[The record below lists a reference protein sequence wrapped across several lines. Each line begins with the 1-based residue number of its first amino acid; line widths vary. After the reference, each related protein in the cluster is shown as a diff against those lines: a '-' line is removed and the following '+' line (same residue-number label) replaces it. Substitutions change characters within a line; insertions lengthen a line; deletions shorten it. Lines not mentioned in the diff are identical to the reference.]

1 MKCWKWRRWSV
12 GLILICLLG
21 VSAILWWYPDE
32 LMGQG
37 LPNPNVCWAIATDDQ
52 PQTLLTFNLVTGQVT
67 VVGSTGTGPNNTDG
81 IESLA
86 YERSNGNLYAVN
98 STTLSGQGTTDFN
111 PGRLG
116 TLSKTTGAWSA
127 VSNNTLGQ
135 ANQGPCADPVN
146 FDRVD
151 GLATDP
157 RTAGANLWAVRHVS
171 QNGGCGGNRDR
182 LFRINPTTGQHVN
195 NAFGGGN
202 DYVEIG
208 RDGDNVFNHIEDI
221 VMDIDGTLYAVTN
234 ASETGSSELIT
245 INTSNGVATELCNFG
260 SLTDIEGIT
269 IANDGTMYVSTGNSS
284 SNPNRIY
291 RVDNRNT
298 CQVTLLSNINF
309 GSHIDIEDIA
319 CPVFPTTAVMEEATA
334 TQYGDRVLLEWRT
347 GYEVDTLGFR
357 IYREDNGVRRRLNAS
372 LIAGSVL
379 LAGPRI
385 GLTAGRKYVWWDE
398 LPRQTGPPRYWIE
411 EIDVSGQRTLH
422 GPIVPTVGLGPPQK
436 VAPTPVLSRLGRSL
450 ASAATPLEPLGNR
463 GALSRVLG
471 LGNRASASLVEASGA
486 PVGDVATQW
495 RVAAGAAIK
504 IEVAEPGWYRISQP
518 ALLAAGL
525 DPQTDPRNLRLYVE
539 GREVAIRIVGQ
550 EDGRLDP
557 TDALEFYGV
566 GQDTPWTDRRVYW
579 LVADEQAGSRMTV
592 SSFTGGLPA
601 IVDGFRYTVER
612 KERTVYFANLKNGE
626 ADNFFGPAIE
636 AEPVVVTLRVDHRSE
651 ALPQQAFL
659 EVSLQGVTEVE
670 HRVQIALNGA
680 PVGEALFSGQQATTV
695 SIAVPQSRLREGD
708 NTVVLTRQGGDD
720 DISVL
725 DVVRLTYT
733 RGYMADGDRLW
744 LTAPAGRE
752 ITIGGFTHSEITVV
766 DVTLPEAPQILPG
779 HIRMA
784 GGEYAVTVSAPWG
797 SGQPRTLFA
806 FTRPTVLSPRAI
818 VSNNPSDWND
828 SRHRAD
834 IVMIAHGAFIPA
846 LTPLVALR
854 QSQGYVVAVVD
865 VEDIFD
871 EFAFGAKSPWA
882 IRSFLTRARAR
893 WTIPPRLVLLVGDAS
908 FDPRNYLGLGDFDY
922 VPTKLVATT
931 FLETASDDWFVDFD
945 GDDVAD
951 IPIGRL
957 PVRTATEAEA
967 VVAKLVAY
975 ERNLSDAEWTRRVL
989 LVADANEGYDF
1000 EAASDLLRSLM
1011 PEQVRVETIYRGQTM
1026 DIREKLL
1033 EAFARGEWLINY
1045 MGHGSVEL
1053 WRGGVLTSADAEM
1066 LTNAPRF
1073 PLVVAMT
1080 CLNGMFHDLYT
1091 ESLAEA
1097 LVKSPRGGAIAVWA
1111 SSSLTFPDDQARLN
1125 RALIGALF
1133 DHNLA
1138 TVGEAVLRAKAGSEV
1153 QDLRR
1158 SWILVGDPA
1167 TRLR

>member
-1 MKCWKWRRWSV
+1 
-12 GLILICLLG
+12 
-21 VSAILWWYPDE
+21 
-32 LMGQG
+32 MGQG

-52 PQTLLTFNLVTGQVT
+52 PQTLLTFNLVTGQVN
-67 VVGSTGTGPNNTDG
+67 VVGSTGTGQNNTDG

-98 STTLSGQGTTDFN
+98 TTTLSGEGTTDFN

-116 TLSKTTGAWSA
+116 TLNKTTGAWSA
-127 VSNNTLGQ
+127 VSNNTMGQ
-135 ANQGPCADPVN
+135 ANQGPCDDPVN

-208 RDGDNVFNHIEDI
+208 RGGDGVFDHIEDI

-234 ASETGSSELIT
+234 ASEVGESELIT

-260 SLTDIEGIT
+260 SLTDVEGIT
-269 IANDGTMYVSTGNSS
+269 IANDGTMYISTGNSS

-319 CPVFPTTAVMEEATA
+319 CPVFPTTAPMEEATA

-357 IYREDNGVRRRLNAS
+357 IYREDDGVRRRLNES

-385 GLTAGRKYVWWDE
+385 GLTAGRKYIWWDE

-422 GPIVPTVGLGPPQK
+422 GPIVPTVGLGPPRK
-436 VAPTPVLSRLGRSL
+436 VASTPVLSRLGRSL
-450 ASAATPLEPLGNR
+450 ASVRTSEPSGTRAGPLDMFSPPG
-463 GALSRVLG
+463 V
-471 LGNRASASLVEASGA
+471 SGA
-486 PVGDVATQW
+486 RSRRTSNIPAESLSAQW
-495 RVAAGAAIK
+495 RLAAGAAIK

-518 ALLAAGL
+518 ELLAAGL
-525 DPQTDPRNLRLYVE
+525 NPQTDPRNLRLYVE
-539 GREVAIRIVGQ
+539 GREVAIRVLGQ

-579 LVADEQAGSRMTV
+579 LVADGEAGSRMTV
-592 SSFTGGLPA
+592 SSFTGGLPS

-636 AEPVVVTLRVDHRSE
+636 AEPVVITLRVDHRSQ
-651 ALPQQAFL
+651 ALPQQALL

-670 HRVQIALNGA
+670 HRVQIALNGT
-680 PVGEALFSGQQATTV
+680 PVGEAVLSGQQATTV

-708 NTVVLTRQGGDD
+708 NTVVLTRQGGEN
-720 DISVL
+720 DITVL

-733 RGYMADGDRLW
+733 RAYMADGDRLW

-752 ITIGGFTHSEITVV
+752 ITIGGFAHSEITVV
-766 DVTLPEAPQILPG
+766 DVTVPEAPQILPG
-779 HIRMA
+779 HVRRA
-784 GGEYAVTVSAPWG
+784 GGEYAVTASVPWG

-806 FTRPTVLSPRAI
+806 FTRSTVLSPRAI
-818 VSNNPSDWND
+818 AANTPSNWND

-854 QSQGYVVAVVD
+854 QSQGYAVAVVD

-871 EFAFGAKSPWA
+871 EFAFGARSPWA
-882 IRSFLTRARAR
+882 IRSFLTWARAR
-893 WTIPPRLVLLVGDAS
+893 WATPPRFVLLVGDAS

-957 PVRTATEAEA
+957 PVRTEAEVET

-975 ERNLSDAEWTRRVL
+975 ERNLADADWRRSVL

-1000 EAASDLLRSLM
+1000 EAASERLRSLL
-1011 PEQVRVETIYRGQTM
+1011 PEQVRVETIYRGQTSAA
-1026 DIREKLL
+1026 REKLL
-1033 EAFARGEWLINY
+1033 EALARGQWLINY

-1053 WRGGVLTSADAEM
+1053 WRGGVLTSADAET

-1097 LVKSPRGGAIAVWA
+1097 LVKSSRGGAIAVWA
-1111 SSSLTFPDDQARLN
+1111 SSGLTFPDDQARLN

-1133 DHNLA
+1133 DETLA
-1138 TVGEAVLRAKAGSEV
+1138 TVGEAVLRAKMGSEV